1 MSQNKPSTVLY
12 KNTLEEK
19 PQPET
24 LRKYAKII
32 EDKKHPFNKIP
43 KKPKL
48 DIETIFIKNNKKDK
62 KPKDNKK

>member
-1 MSQNKPSTVLY
+1 MSQNKASTVPY
-12 KNTLEEK
+12 KSTLEKK
-19 PQPET
+19 PEPTE
-24 LRKYAKII
+24 LRMYAKII